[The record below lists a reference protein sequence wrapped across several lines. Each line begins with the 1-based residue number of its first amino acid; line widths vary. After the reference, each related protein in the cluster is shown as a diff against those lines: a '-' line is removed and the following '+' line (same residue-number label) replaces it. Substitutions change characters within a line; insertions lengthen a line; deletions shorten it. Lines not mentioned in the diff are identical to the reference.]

1 MKIIIVGG
9 GKTGATLAAS
19 LNEEGHEVT
28 IIDFNA
34 ERISTICNDSDVMG
48 FLGNGMNY
56 SSLTEAGIEDAD
68 LMIAVTGS
76 DEQNLLCSLF
86 AKKNKDCSTIARIR
100 NPMYLK
106 ETDFIKEQ
114 VGLSMVINPEF
125 AGAMEISQLLR
136 FPSAIEVS
144 SFARGRVEMITF
156 KIPEGSVLDGK
167 NLTYVRTK
175 LESDVLFCCVERAGQ
190 FTIPSGSFELKAGDK
205 ATVMVETKR
214 AHRFFR
220 AIKYDTHS
228 IKSAILVGGG
238 TLSYYLARIL
248 LDSRIS
254 VKIIEKDEAR
264 CNELAELL
272 PDAMII
278 HGDATDKNLLMEEGI
293 ATTDAFVALTGF
305 DEENVLLSLYAKEM
319 AGSIKVITKV
329 DRQIFTELV
338 EGLNL
343 DSIIHLHHIT
353 TEHILQLVRAK
364 QNAMGN
370 NVETLYRLFDGKVEA
385 AEFNIS
391 QNAQGIGVPLREMN
405 IKENMVIC
413 GIIRGKQ
420 FILPDGNT
428 AIQSGDRVI
437 VVAGQQKLNDF
448 KDILK

>member
-1 MKIIIVGG
+1 
-9 GKTGATLAAS
+9 
-19 LNEEGHEVT
+19 
-28 IIDFNA
+28 
-34 ERISTICNDSDVMG
+34 
-48 FLGNGMNY
+48 
-56 SSLTEAGIEDAD
+56 
-68 LMIAVTGS
+68 
-76 DEQNLLCSLF
+76 
-86 AKKNKDCSTIARIR
+86 
-100 NPMYLK
+100 
-106 ETDFIKEQ
+106 
-114 VGLSMVINPEF
+114 
-125 AGAMEISQLLR
+125 
-136 FPSAIEVS
+136 
-144 SFARGRVEMITF
+144 
-156 KIPEGSVLDGK
+156 
-167 NLTYVRTK
+167 
-175 LESDVLFCCVERAGQ
+175 
-190 FTIPSGSFELKAGDK
+190 
-205 ATVMVETKR
+205 
-214 AHRFFR
+214 
-220 AIKYDTHS
+220 
-228 IKSAILVGGG
+228 
-238 TLSYYLARIL
+238 
-248 LDSRIS
+248 
-254 VKIIEKDEAR
+254 
-264 CNELAELL
+264 
-272 PDAMII
+272 
-278 HGDATDKNLLMEEGI
+278 MEEGI

-353 TEHILQLVRAK
+353 TEHILQMVRAK

>member
-9 GKTGATLAAS
+9 GKTGASLAAS
-19 LNEEGHEVT
+19 LNEEGHNVT

-34 ERISTICNDSDVMG
+34 ERISTICNDNDVMG
-48 FLGNGMNY
+48 LLGNGMNY
-56 SSLTEAGIEDAD
+56 SSLSEAGIEDAD
-68 LMIAVTGS
+68 LLIAVTGS

-86 AKKNKDCSTIARIR
+86 AKKNDHCATIARIR

-144 SFARGRVEMITF
+144 TFARGRVEMLTF

-175 LESDVLFCCVERAGQ
+175 LESSVLFCSIERDGA
-190 FTIPSGSFELKAGDK
+190 FTIPSGAFELKAGDK
-205 ATVMVETKR
+205 ATVMIETNQ
-214 AHRFFR
+214 ANRFFR
-220 AIKYDTHS
+220 KIKFDTHS
-228 IKSAILVGGG
+228 VKSVMIVGGG
-238 TLSYYLARIL
+238 TIAYYLAKLL
-248 LDSRIS
+248 LDSRID
-254 VKIIEKDEAR
+254 VKIIERDEAR

-278 HGDATDKNLLMEEGI
+278 HGDASDKHLLIEEGI
-293 ATTDAFVALTGF
+293 TTTDAFVALTGF

-319 AGSIKVITKV
+319 ADIKVVTKV

-338 EGLNL
+338 AGLDL
-343 DSIIHLHHIT
+343 DSVVHLHHIT
-353 TEHILQLVRAK
+353 TEHILQHVRAK

-385 AEFNIS
+385 VEFNIS
-391 QNAQGIGVPLREMN
+391 KNAPALNVPLKELDL
-405 IKENMVIC
+405 KENLIVC
-413 GIIRGKQ
+413 GITRGKR
-420 FILPDGNT
+420 FILPNGET
-428 AIQSGDRVI
+428 TIQAGDRVI